1 MSLLPDNPDHIGD
14 EIERIN
20 EILADAEGPNGMDLT
35 DREQEFC
42 DSMRE
47 RVEQYGRRTFI
58 SDKQM
63 EVLDRIEAKLS
74 GMED

>member
-14 EIERIN
+14 EIERIQ
-20 EILADAEGPNGMDLT
+20 EILADAEGPDGMNLSSWELNFLSDL
-35 DREQEFC
+35 EQ
-42 DSMRE
+42 

-63 EVLDRIEAKLS
+63 EVLDRIEAKLR
-74 GMED
+74 GMD